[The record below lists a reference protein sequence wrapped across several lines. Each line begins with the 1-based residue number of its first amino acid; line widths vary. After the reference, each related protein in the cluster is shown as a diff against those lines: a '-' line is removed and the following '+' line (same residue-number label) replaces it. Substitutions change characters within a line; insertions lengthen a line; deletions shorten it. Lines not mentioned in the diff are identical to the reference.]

1 MHFFDKLK
9 RLIIKTTQ
17 NHGGKSDR
25 KRRTVLKKLVRK
37 AQLGDAESFIELM
50 EINKENMYKI
60 ARSYLKCD
68 ADVADA
74 MQETTLKCFEKIK
87 TLDNPK
93 FFKTWLTKILIN
105 NCNDIIRKGK
115 TVELFADYKEIE
127 LADKPEDLREFH
139 ELIQS
144 LDEKYRTILVLHYVE
159 GFKINE
165 IAEILDVNV
174 NTINSRLQRSRAM
187 LKNELTHVVL

>member
-1 MHFFDKLK
+1 M
-9 RLIIKTTQ
+9 
-17 NHGGKSDR
+17 
-25 KRRTVLKKLVRK
+25 KKLVRK
-37 AQLGDAESFIELM
+37 AKDGDAESFIELM
-50 EINKENMYKI
+50 EINKENMYKV

-74 MQETTLKCFEKIK
+74 MQETTLRCFEKIQ

-93 FFKTWLTKILIN
+93 FFKTWLTRILIN
-105 NCNDIIRKGK
+105 NCNDIIRKRK

-127 LADKPEDLREFH
+127 LAERSENLREFH

-144 LDEKYRTILVLHYVE
+144 LDEKYRTILVLYYVE

-174 NTINSRLQRSRAM
+174 NTINSRLQRSRMM
-187 LKNELTHVVL
+187 LRNELTSAVL

>member
-1 MHFFDKLK
+1 M
-9 RLIIKTTQ
+9 
-17 NHGGKSDR
+17 
-25 KRRTVLKKLVRK
+25 KKLVRK
-37 AQLGDAESFIELM
+37 AQAGDAESFIELM
-50 EINKENMYKI
+50 ELNKENMYKI

-74 MQETTLKCFEKIK
+74 MQETTLKCFEKIGS
-87 TLDNPK
+87 LANPK
-93 FFKTWLTKILIN
+93 FFKTWMTRILIN

-115 TVELFADYKEIE
+115 TVQLFSDYKEIE
-127 LADKPEDLREFH
+127 LEEKAEDTRAFN

-144 LDEKYRTILVLHYVE
+144 LDEKYRTILVLYYVE

-165 IAEILDVNV
+165 IAKILDVNI

-187 LKNELTHVVL
+187 LKVELTSAAI

>member
-1 MHFFDKLK
+1 M
-9 RLIIKTTQ
+9 
-17 NHGGKSDR
+17 
-25 KRRTVLKKLVRK
+25 KKLVKK
-37 AQLGDAESFIELM
+37 AQSGDAESFIELM

-74 MQETTLKCFEKIK
+74 MQETTLKCFEKIQH
-87 TLDNPK
+87 LDNPK
-93 FFKTWLTKILIN
+93 FFKTWMTRILIN
-105 NCNDIIRKGK
+105 SCNDIIRKSK
-115 TVELFADYKEIE
+115 TVQLFTDYKDIE
-127 LADKPEDLREFH
+127 LEDKTEDLREFN

-144 LDEKYRTILVLHYVE
+144 LDEKYRTILVLYYVE
-159 GFKINE
+159 GFKISE

-187 LKNELTHVVL
+187 LKNELTSVVI